1 MYQSLADSVPSV
13 AERAIRVRP
22 VGLLTYAITGD
33 TLEVVTI
40 AAFDRVRG
48 FRLTELRPGAVDR
61 ARETKPAI
69 PELGEYGIPLRD
81 ELDLER
87 EIPPTAIH

>member
-13 AERAIRVRP
+13 
-22 VGLLTYAITGD
+22 VGD
-33 TLEVVTI
+33 
-40 AAFDRVRG
+40 G

-61 ARETKPAI
+61 SRETKPVI
-69 PELGEYGIPLRD
+69 PELGGYGIPLRD

-87 EIPPTAIH
+87 EIPPAAMN